1 MIQVLHDV
9 LHCRRKKGT
18 PLVAN
23 ALFSARQATA
33 PCFCVLLAGLQSLM
47 QRQRLLAEDDT
58 VSAFPQLPTAY
69 EDEGVILDEKNERGF
84 I

>member
-33 PCFCVLLAGLQSLM
+33 PCFCFLLAGLQSLM